1 MKRREFFAKTGCGA
15 AGIMLAH
22 FGLKAGALPNT
33 PEEQKEKIMKL
44 LAKTG
49 KSKEEIDDMMKKME
63 EMLPMV
69 KEQCICKTCPT
80 YVKEEKVVGFCHPFI
95 SKSEIITEEKGCD
108 CPKCP
113 VYKKMELKNG
123 YYCTRMSELEQEA
136 SKKA

>member
-44 LAKTG
+44 LAKMG
-49 KSKEEIDDMMKKME
+49 KSKEEIDDMMKKMAE
-63 EMLPMV
+63 TLPMV
-69 KEQCICKTCPT
+69 KEQCICKTCPS

-95 SKSEIITEEKGCD
+95 SKSEIITEERGCD

-113 VYKKMELKNG
+113 VYKKMAMKNG

-136 SKKA
+136 AKKA

>member
-1 MKRREFFAKTGCGA
+1 MKRREFFEKTGCGV

-22 FGLKAGALPNT
+22 FGLKGGTLPNT

-44 LAKTG
+44 LAKMG
-49 KSKEEIDDMMKKME
+49 KSKEEIDDMMKKMAE
-63 EMLPMV
+63 TLPMV
-69 KEQCICKTCPT
+69 KEQCICKTCPS

-95 SKSEIITEEKGCD
+95 SKSEIITEERGCD

-113 VYKKMELKNG
+113 VYKKMAMKNG

-136 SKKA
+136 AKKA